1 MNRTLYPVVHLY
13 NNSVSAFVFAGAE
26 VVARPFSRRIF
37 KPKIT
42 NWRLPDQTSAPAGEF
57 NFVDGADFDFVDG
70 TDFDFVG

>member
-13 NNSVSAFVFAGAE
+13 NNSVSAE

-57 NFVDGADFDFVDG
+57 NFVDGADFDFVDE